1 MLVSKKPK
9 LDGKIVAA
17 KLVSGE
23 EIMAKL
29 VSSEDGCIRLNKP
42 VSYIMGVNPDN
53 PDQTEV
59 LFSPWMVG
67 VDLDT
72 TVELDIKHILFMGQ
86 AGTDATDRYNEA
98 MSDDQPIK
106 ESVTAT
112 ANNSKSVR
120 TPAPV
125 ASHRR

>member
-1 MLVSKKPK
+1 MLVSKKPN
-9 LDGKIVAA
+9 LNGKIVAA
-17 KLVSGE
+17 KLISGE

-29 VSSEDGCIRLNKP
+29 LSSEDGCIKLNRP

-59 LFSPWMVG
+59 MFSPWMLG
-67 VDLDT
+67 VELET
-72 TVELDIKHILFMGQ
+72 TVELDVKHILFMGQ
-86 AGTDATDRYNEA
+86 AATEAADRYNEA